1 MSLFNTLMASAIPL
15 VPRALIRKVSRRY
28 IAGETAAEALVRVR
42 ALDAQGFSATLDV
55 LGESVSSLSQADRTT
70 DEYLRVLDAIGHHGL
85 HANISIKPTALG
97 LLLDEAHCENNFRR
111 LLAAAERHGIFV
123 RIDMEDA
130 SVTQKEIDLL
140 ARLKRDHDRVGIV
153 LQAYLKRTYDD
164 IEPLLG
170 ERENL
175 RLCKGI
181 YVEGREHLVDQAWRD
196 RRAINAHFLNHAARC
211 FDSATFV
218 GLATHDEELIGQL
231 IDLARRK
238 GIDKGRF
245 EFQMLLGVCENLQG
259 RLLGMGYAVRIYVPY
274 GRDWYGYSMRR
285 IKENPQ
291 IAGYLMKAALGR

>member
-28 IAGETAAEALVRVR
+28 IAGETATEALARVR
-42 ALDAQGFSATLDV
+42 ALDARGFLATLDV
-55 LGESVSSLSQADRTT
+55 LGETVSSLSQADRTT
-70 DEYLRVLDAIGHHGL
+70 DQYLQLLETIGHHGL
-85 HANISIKPTALG
+85 RANISVKPTALG
-97 LLLDEAHCENNFRR
+97 LLLDAARCESNFRR
-111 LLAAAERHGIFV
+111 LLTAAGRHGTFV

-130 SVTQKEIDLL
+130 SITQAEIDLL
-140 ARLKRDHDRVGIV
+140 KRLKCDHHHVGIV

-164 IEPLLG
+164 IGPLLG

-181 YVEGREHLVDQAWRD
+181 YVEDHEHLVDQAWHD

-218 GLATHDEELIGQL
+218 GLATHDEELIDQL

-238 GIDKGRF
+238 GVDKGRF
-245 EFQMLLGVCENLQG
+245 EFQMLLGVCEDLQG

-274 GRDWYGYSMRR
+274 GDDWYGYSMRR

-291 IAGYLMKAALGR
+291 IAGYLMKAALTR

>member
-1 MSLFNTLMASAIPL
+1 MSLFNTLMASAISL

-28 IAGETAAEALVRVR
+28 IAGETAAEALARVR
-42 ALDAQGFSATLDV
+42 ALDARGFSATLDV
-55 LGESVSSLSQADRTT
+55 LGETVSSLSQADRTT
-70 DEYLRVLDAIGHHGL
+70 DQYLQMLDAIGHHGL
-85 HANISIKPTALG
+85 RANISVKPTALG
-97 LLLDEAHCENNFRR
+97 LLLDEAHCESNFRR
-111 LLAAAERHGIFV
+111 LIAAAERHGIFV

-130 SVTQKEIDLL
+130 SITQKEINLL
-140 ARLKRDHDRVGIV
+140 ARLKCDHDRVGIV
-153 LQAYLKRTYDD
+153 LQAYLKRTYGD
-164 IEPLLG
+164 IGPLLG

-218 GLATHDEELIGQL
+218 GLATHDEELIDQL
-231 IDLARRK
+231 IELSRRK
-238 GIDKGRF
+238 GVDKDRF

-274 GRDWYGYSMRR
+274 SKDWYGYSMRR

-291 IAGYLMKAALGR
+291 IAGYLMKAALTR